1 MVFKATFGISNLFT
15 RILPGTIAL
24 ATITVTELFVK
35 AVRTGGDVPETTF
48 KFDMLFSLDSLTVIL
63 LAALLLGELIHLFS
77 ENIGSTPSYFRRI
90 SYEKYE
96 NRSMLTVLQRR
107 KMMKREASDDFES
120 GKDTSGVTLVQ
131 KAYFFVVEVKN
142 KIPLFSA
149 FPDCIRSIVLS
160 CIGKLQK
167 FVQTAWNLICPDW
180 LPSDEEIN
188 DITKDDITKI
198 FSLIKE
204 ENKELSDVNHPG
216 RLYMALLYEAKDF
229 ESKRTKELR
238 IRYQAFRN
246 SKFTIYGSLFLIP
259 LSILYSG
266 IVGDNLSLAAV
277 LAVVF
282 LIFVPYIVI
291 IIHQIGIITNVEQQY
306 VESLITEYIIENS

>member
-15 RILPGTIAL
+15 RILPGTVAL
-24 ATITVTELFVK
+24 ATITVTEFFVK
-35 AVRTGGDVPETTF
+35 AVGTGGDIPETTF

-90 SYEKYE
+90 SYEKYK

-107 KMMKREASDDFES
+107 KIMKREASDDFES
-120 GKDTSGVTLVQ
+120 SKNTSGVTLVQ
-131 KAYFFVVEVKN
+131 KVYFFVVELKN
-142 KIPLFSA
+142 KIFLFSV
-149 FPDCIRSIVLS
+149 FPEFIRSKVSSLID
-160 CIGKLQK
+160 KLQK
-167 FVQTAWNLICPDW
+167 IVQTAWNLICPNW
-180 LPSDEEIN
+180 LHSDEELN
-188 DITKDDITKI
+188 DITKDDLIEI

-204 ENKELSDVNHPG
+204 ENKELSDVNDPD

-246 SKFTIYGSLFLIP
+246 LKITIYLSLFLIP
-259 LSILYSG
+259 LFILYSG

-282 LIFVPYIVI
+282 LISAPYIVI

-306 VESLITEYIIENS
+306 VESLITEYIIENG